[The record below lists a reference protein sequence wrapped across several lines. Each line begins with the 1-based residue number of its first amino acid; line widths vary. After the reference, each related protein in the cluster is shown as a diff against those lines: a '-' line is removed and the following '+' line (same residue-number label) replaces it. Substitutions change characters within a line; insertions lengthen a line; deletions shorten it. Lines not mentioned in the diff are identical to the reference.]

1 MPHLHQSLLRKR
13 FSMRQVWIWITDIAP
28 KYWVASAL
36 DASVVILS
44 RAVGEFMPALHE
56 MQASAMELICVIVP
70 GHARDDS
77 TSRLPSIG
85 CEFTFPWRDAL

>member
-1 MPHLHQSLLRKR
+1 MVSRRQRCMPHLHQSLLRKR

-36 DASVVILS
+36 DASVVISS

-56 MQASAMELICVIVP
+56 RQASAMFVC
-70 GHARDDS
+70 GSD
-77 TSRLPSIG
+77 TSCGLDVRRG
-85 CEFTFPWRDAL
+85 

>member
-1 MPHLHQSLLRKR
+1 M
-13 FSMRQVWIWITDIAP
+13 TDIAP

-56 MQASAMELICVIVP
+56 RQASGL
-70 GHARDDS
+70 S
-77 TSRLPSIG
+77 KSRVRTHFGSDFAGGESFQESWPSS
-85 CEFTFPWRDAL
+85 